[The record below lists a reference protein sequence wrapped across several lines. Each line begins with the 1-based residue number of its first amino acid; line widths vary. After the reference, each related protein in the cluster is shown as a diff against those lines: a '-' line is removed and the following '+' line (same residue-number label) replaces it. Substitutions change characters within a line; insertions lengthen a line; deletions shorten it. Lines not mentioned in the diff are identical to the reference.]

1 MISES
6 ARHRPP
12 PALRPLVAWYT
23 GYRLA
28 GAPPARHRGLP
39 SPWLTLIISLDE
51 PLMIREHP
59 DPRQPAS
66 EHQVLVG
73 GLHTTP
79 ALVTHD
85 GRQSGIQLGVTPLG
99 ARVLLGVPAGALATL
114 DVEGDEVIGR
124 FAAELQDRVRAAGT
138 WAERFALLDAL
149 LAARAG
155 IRTELGATAASEPG
169 SGLDAAP
176 LLVRTGPMDAR
187 GSIAPEVAY
196 AWRTLIATRG
206 TVSVAALAEQ
216 TGWSSRHL
224 DNRFRAEIGLTPKAA
239 ARVVRFDRVRR
250 MLMHRVSQGGAP
262 ALADLAAAGGYYDQ
276 AHLAREFRSLAGG
289 PPSRWLAEEFRN
301 VQGGD
306 AGARPGSQS

>member
-39 SPWLTLIISLDE
+39 SPWLTLIVTLDE
-51 PLMIREHP
+51 PLSIGEHP

-66 EHQVLVG
+66 QHQVLVG
-73 GLHTTP
+73 GLHTAP
-79 ALVTHD
+79 AVVTHD

-99 ARVLLGVPAGALATL
+99 ARILLGAPAGALAGL
-114 DVEGDEVIGR
+114 DLEGDEVMGW
-124 FAAELQDRVRAAGT
+124 FAAELQDRVRAAGP
-138 WAERFALLDAL
+138 WADKFAVLDAL

-155 IRTELGATAASEPG
+155 IRTAPGATQARP
-169 SGLDAAP
+169 
-176 LLVRTGPMDAR
+176 VRTGPMDTR
-187 GSIAPEVAY
+187 DPIAPEVAY

-206 TVSVAALAEQ
+206 AVSVAGLARE

-239 ARVVRFDRVRR
+239 ARVVRFDRARR
-250 MLMHRVSQGGAP
+250 MLMRRVIGGGSP

-276 AHLAREFRSLAGG
+276 AHLAREFRGLAGV

-301 VQGGD
+301 VQGQD
-306 AGARPGSQS
+306 PDHREGSQS

>member
-6 ARHRPP
+6 VRHRPP
-12 PALRPLVAWYT
+12 PALRPLVAWYS
-23 GYRLA
+23 GYRVA
-28 GAPPARHRGLP
+28 GGPPARHRGLP
-39 SPWLTLIISLDE
+39 SPWLTMIITLDE
-51 PLMIREHP
+51 PLSIREHP

-66 EHQVLVG
+66 DHHVLVG

-99 ARVLLGVPAGALATL
+99 ARALLGVPAGALAAL
-114 DVEGDEVIGR
+114 DLEGDEVIDG

-138 WAERFALLDAL
+138 WAERFAVLDAL

-155 IRTELGATAASEPG
+155 IRT
-169 SGLDAAP
+169 
-176 LLVRTGPMDAR
+176 GPMDAR
-187 GSIAPEVAY
+187 DSIAPEVAY
-196 AWRTLIATRG
+196 AWRALIAARG
-206 TVSVAALAEQ
+206 AVSVAGLARE

-224 DNRFRAEIGLTPKAA
+224 DHRFRAEIGLTPKAA
-239 ARVVRFDRVRR
+239 ARVVRFDRARR
-250 MLMHRVSQGGAP
+250 MLMRRVSGGGPP

-276 AHLAREFRSLAGG
+276 AHLAREFRGLAGV

-301 VQGGD
+301 VQGQGLE
-306 AGARPGSQS
+306 AQAGSQP

>member
-6 ARHRPP
+6 VRYRPP
-12 PALRPLVAWYT
+12 PALRPLVGWYS
-23 GYRLA
+23 GYREA
-28 GAPPARHRGLP
+28 GGPPARHRGLP
-39 SPWLTLIISLDE
+39 SPWLTLIITLDE
-51 PLMIREHP
+51 PLTIRAHP

-66 EHQVLVG
+66 DHHVLVG
-73 GLHTTP
+73 GMHTTP

-99 ARVLLGVPAGALATL
+99 ARALFGVPAGALAAL
-114 DVEGDEVIGR
+114 DLEGDEVIGR
-124 FAAELQDRVRAAGT
+124 FAAELQDRVRAAGP
-138 WAERFALLDAL
+138 WAEKFAVLDAL

-155 IRTELGATAASEPG
+155 IRTGPGVTAARP
-169 SGLDAAP
+169 A
-176 LLVRTGPMDAR
+176 RTGPMDTR
-187 GSIAPEVAY
+187 DPIAPEVAY

-206 TVSVAALAEQ
+206 AVSVAGLARE

-239 ARVVRFDRVRR
+239 ARVVRFDRARR
-250 MLMHRVSQGGAP
+250 MLMRRVAGGGSP

-276 AHLAREFRSLAGG
+276 AHLAREFRGLAGV

-301 VQGGD
+301 VQGED
-306 AGARPGSQS
+306 PGAPGGSRP